1 MKLQK
6 TAGIE
11 YLDFP
16 VANPDLTVVMLHGY
30 GADAYD
36 LSGLAG
42 EFTTKRKIRYIFLN
56 APQTVIIDTHMT
68 GRAWFAIDILE
79 LSLVMQ
85 RGNFEQ
91 FTQAIPKG
99 LEHVREMVL
108 GFIDASG
115 LDISKTVFGGFSQ
128 GAMVATDVVLHLNEM
143 PKGLLLF
150 SSSLVNEKE
159 WKQLLPQ
166 KKGLPFFQSHGQND
180 PLLRVEIAMR
190 LENLLRGNGLKGKL
204 QLFSGAHE
212 IPYPVIESA
221 EKFLDTV

>member
-1 MKLQK
+1 MQK

-16 VANPDLTVVMLHGY
+16 VDNPDLTVLMLHGY
-30 GADAYD
+30 GADAHD
-36 LSGLAG
+36 LATLAR
-42 EFTTKRKIRYIFLN
+42 EFRTKRQIRYIFLN
-56 APQTVIIDTHMT
+56 APQTVIIDSYMT
-68 GRAWFAIDILE
+68 GRAWFEIDILE

-91 FTQAIPKG
+91 FTQVVPKG
-99 LEHVREMVL
+99 LAHVREQVL
-108 GFIDASG
+108 GFIDAAE
-115 LDISKTVFGGFSQ
+115 LDVSKTILGGFSQ
-128 GAMVATDVVLHLNEM
+128 GAMLATDVALHLNEM

-150 SSSLVNEKE
+150 STSLINEKE
-159 WKQLLPQ
+159 WKQLLPL
-166 KKGLPFFQSHGQND
+166 KKGLSFFQSHGQND

-204 QLFSGAHE
+204 QLFGGAHE

-221 EKFLDTV
+221 QKFLDTV